1 MTRMARSGWI
11 LVTVALIMGT
21 AGCGT
26 SRSGLR
32 PVDRPPEVDI
42 RGRIQTPEGPAL
54 RAFVVLKP
62 VGSFFKAYTRW
73 TLSDGTFEFQG
84 VPPAEYTI
92 DVSLDGFAPVRQRR
106 NFQEGGGAVEIT
118 LQPLDLELR
127 KRREERY

>member
-1 MTRMARSGWI
+1 MTRSGWV
-11 LVTVALIMGT
+11 LVTLALIMGT

-62 VGSFFKAYTRW
+62 RANLFKAYTFW
-73 TLSDGTFEFQG
+73 TLSDGTFEARG
-84 VPPAEYTI
+84 LPPGEYDI
-92 DVSLDGFAPVRQRR
+92 RISLEGFLPVRERR
-106 NFQEGGGAVEIT
+106 NFLEGGGRVDVM
-118 LQPLDLELR
+118 LQPVAFQGGS
-127 KRREERY
+127 KEERGGY